1 MIEKK
6 SLKKIKMQSPL
17 PLSNLLNF
25 EFTWAK
31 IKQFYGLN
39 VEII

>member
-6 SLKKIKMQSPL
+6 SFKKIKMQSPL

-25 EFTWAK
+25 EFTGAK
-31 IKQFYGLN
+31 IQQFYGLN